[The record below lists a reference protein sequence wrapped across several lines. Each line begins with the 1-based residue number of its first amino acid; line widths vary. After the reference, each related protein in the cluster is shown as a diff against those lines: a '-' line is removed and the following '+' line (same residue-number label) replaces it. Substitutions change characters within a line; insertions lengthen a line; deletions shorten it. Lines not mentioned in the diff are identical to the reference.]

1 MVRVVNAFWEW
12 RENNQSRS
20 GFEFFMWGG
29 EAVNFTAFDH
39 PEPPGV
45 EKNSCGRKLLRN
57 LEVTADAD
65 P

>member
-1 MVRVVNAFWEW
+1 L
-12 RENNQSRS
+12 
-20 GFEFFMWGG
+20 
-29 EAVNFTAFDH
+29 NFTSFDH